1 LLLVNSC
8 TSAFETADGKKEGIN
23 LQVKNEKYLAMLTA
37 LEAVT
42 GLKTEE
48 EPDEKGK
55 KEDKNKDKTKTD

>member
-1 LLLVNSC
+1 M
-8 TSAFETADGKKEGIN
+8 
-23 LQVKNEKYLAMLTA
+23 QVKNEKYLAMLTA